1 MSGPR
6 AGWVIPG
13 LLVPRESDG
22 LAQGLAQ
29 VKVAILVGMEV
40 LGNYWLRRILVRI
53 ASVVVYEGQD
63 THTGMPVM
71 VLKGAQGV
79 PALGEGVL
87 PFLEETPEAWVL
99 EWPIGAVPLSQ
110 YLGVADLERLEHW
123 VREMAR
129 ILASLK
135 AQGVSHAPI
144 PELCLVKGKRVWL
157 AGVGLKEL
165 SGEPEKALAALAR
178 ALAGERYPEFPLRE
192 TLERIEAKEDPLE
205 VLFSEPAHAH
215 GVQETEALTP
225 ETPGQED
232 RPLQD
237 ASSKPE
243 EEPRLPSAS
252 RKVLSVDPVPEASNG
267 QEVSPTKE
275 TTPPEGK
282 TPSRPRVIRIEEPS
296 FTVVEPPR
304 PRRRTLLLGLLGAVV
319 LLGLA
324 LLFLRPSSPS
334 GGGYVMEFRT
344 DPPTE
349 RAEVFLLEVPE
360 GSRMAPGRL
369 LLTAPGRA
377 EFDQKGVYRLRIR
390 VAGRDPVDY
399 LLEVPGPPLVI
410 KVR

>member
-1 MSGPR
+1 
-6 AGWVIPG
+6 
-13 LLVPRESDG
+13 
-22 LAQGLAQ
+22 
-29 VKVAILVGMEV
+29 MEV
-40 LGNYWLRRILVRI
+40 LGNYWLRRILARI

-79 PALGEGVL
+79 PVLEEGVL
-87 PFLEETPEAWVL
+87 PLLEETPEVWVL

-135 AQGVSHAPI
+135 ARGVSHAPI

-157 AGVGLKEL
+157 AGAGLKEL

-192 TLERIEAKEDPLE
+192 TLERIEAREESLE
-205 VLFSEPAHAH
+205 VLFSEPAHGA
-215 GVQETEALTP
+215 QEAKALTP
-225 ETPGQED
+225 ETPGQEAG
-232 RPLQD
+232 PLQD

-243 EEPRLPSAS
+243 ESRLPSAS
-252 RKVLSVDPVPEASNG
+252 RKVLSVDPVSEPPED
-267 QEVSPTKE
+267 QEGSPTKE
-275 TTPPEGK
+275 TMPLEGK
-282 TPSRPRVIRIEEPS
+282 TPSRPRVVRIEEPEEPS
-296 FTVVEPPR
+296 FAVVEPPR
-304 PRRRTLLLGLLGAVV
+304 PRRRTVLLGLLVAVV

-324 LLFLRPSSPS
+324 LLFLRPSPPS
-334 GGGYVMEFRT
+334 RGGYVMEFRT

-349 RAEVFLLEVPE
+349 RAEVFLLEAPE
-360 GSRMAPGRL
+360 GSRMAPGQL

-410 KVR
+410 RVR

>member
-1 MSGPR
+1 
-6 AGWVIPG
+6 
-13 LLVPRESDG
+13 
-22 LAQGLAQ
+22 
-29 VKVAILVGMEV
+29 MEV
-40 LGNYWLRRILVRI
+40 LGNYWLRRILARI

-71 VLKGAQGV
+71 VLKGAQGR

-87 PFLEETPEAWVL
+87 PLLEETPEAWVL

-110 YLGVADLERLEHW
+110 YLGVADLERLEPW

-157 AGVGLKEL
+157 AGAGLKEL
-165 SGEPEKALAALAR
+165 SGEPEKALVALAR
-178 ALAGERYPEFPLRE
+178 ALAGEGYPGFPLRE
-192 TLERIEAKEDPLE
+192 TLERIEAGEDPLE
-205 VLFSEPAHAH
+205 VLFSEPSH
-215 GVQETEALTP
+215 GAGETEAL
-225 ETPGQED
+225 
-232 RPLQD
+232 
-237 ASSKPE
+237 
-243 EEPRLPSAS
+243 S
-252 RKVLSVDPVPEASNG
+252 RKVLSVDPVSEPLEG

-282 TPSRPRVIRIEEPS
+282 TPSRPRVIRIEEPEVPS

-304 PRRRTLLLGLLGAVV
+304 PRRRSLLLGLLGALV

-324 LLFLRPSSPS
+324 LWFLRPSSPS
-334 GGGYVMEFRT
+334 GGRYVMEFRT

-349 RAEVFLLEVPE
+349 RAEVFLLEAPE
-360 GSRMAPGRL
+360 GSRMVPGQL

-410 KVR
+410 RVR

>member
-1 MSGPR
+1 MG
-6 AGWVIPG
+6 AE
-13 LLVPRESDG
+13 L
-22 LAQGLAQ
+22 
-29 VKVAILVGMEV
+29 AILVGMEV
-40 LGNYWLRRILVRI
+40 LGKYWLRRILVRI

-87 PFLEETPEAWVL
+87 PLLEETPEAWVV

-129 ILASLK
+129 ILAGLK

-157 AGVGLKEL
+157 AGVGLKEV
-165 SGEPEKALAALAR
+165 SGEPEKALAVLVR
-178 ALAGERYPEFPLRE
+178 ALAGDRYPEFPLRE
-192 TLERIEAKEDPLE
+192 ALERIEAKEEPLE
-205 VLFSEPAHAH
+205 VLFAEPARAP
-215 GVQETEALTP
+215 QEAEPLP
-225 ETPGQED
+225 SETPYREGG
-232 RPLQD
+232 PLEP
-237 ASSKPE
+237 SKPE
-243 EEPRLPSAS
+243 EEPARPSSS
-252 RKVLSVDPVPEASNG
+252 RKVLSVDPVPGPTDDGEAT
-267 QEVSPTKE
+267 PAKE
-275 TTPPEGK
+275 ALTPEGK
-282 TPSRPRVIRIEEPS
+282 TPSRPRVIRIEEPEEPS
-296 FTVVEPPR
+296 FTVLEPPR
-304 PRRRTLLLGLLGAVV
+304 PRRRAWLLGLLGVLV

-324 LLFLRPSSPS
+324 LFLLRPSSPT

-360 GSRMAPGRL
+360 GSKMAPGQL

>member
-1 MSGPR
+1 
-6 AGWVIPG
+6 
-13 LLVPRESDG
+13 
-22 LAQGLAQ
+22 
-29 VKVAILVGMEV
+29 MEV
-40 LGNYWLRRILVRI
+40 LGTYWLRRILARI
-53 ASVVVYEGQD
+53 ASVVVYEAQD
-63 THTGMPVM
+63 TRTGMPVM

-79 PALGEGVL
+79 PVAAEGVL
-87 PFLEETPEAWVL
+87 PLLEETPEAWVL

-123 VREMAR
+123 VGEMAR

-135 AQGVSHAPI
+135 AKGVSHAPI

-165 SGEPEKALAALAR
+165 SGEPEKALAVLAR

-205 VLFSEPAHAH
+205 VLFSGPARAH
-215 GVQETEALTP
+215 GVQEAKDLTP
-225 ETPGQED
+225 ETPGQEAQ
-232 RPLQD
+232 PLRD
-237 ASSKPE
+237 ASSKPK
-243 EEPRLPSAS
+243 EEPKLPSSS
-252 RKVLSVDPVPEASNG
+252 RKVLSVDPVSEPLEG
-267 QEVSPTKE
+267 QEVSPTQE

-282 TPSRPRVIRIEEPS
+282 TPSRPRVIRIEEPEEPS

-324 LLFLRPSSPS
+324 LLLLRPSSTS

-349 RAEVFLLEVPE
+349 RAEVFLLEAPE
-360 GSRMAPGRL
+360 GSRMAPGQL

-410 KVR
+410 RVR

>member
-1 MSGPR
+1 
-6 AGWVIPG
+6 
-13 LLVPRESDG
+13 
-22 LAQGLAQ
+22 
-29 VKVAILVGMEV
+29 MEV
-40 LGNYWLRRILVRI
+40 LGNYWLRRILARI

-87 PFLEETPEAWVL
+87 PLLEETPEAWVL

-157 AGVGLKEL
+157 AGAGLKEL

-192 TLERIEAKEDPLE
+192 TLERIEAKEESLE
-205 VLFSEPAHAH
+205 VLFSEPVH
-215 GVQETEALTP
+215 GAQEAEALTL

-252 RKVLSVDPVPEASNG
+252 RKVLSVDPVSEPLEG

-282 TPSRPRVIRIEEPS
+282 TPSRPRVIRIEEPEEPS

-349 RAEVFLLEVPE
+349 RAEVFLLEAPE
-360 GSRMAPGRL
+360 GSRMAPGQL

>member
-1 MSGPR
+1 
-6 AGWVIPG
+6 
-13 LLVPRESDG
+13 
-22 LAQGLAQ
+22 
-29 VKVAILVGMEV
+29 
-40 LGNYWLRRILVRI
+40 
-53 ASVVVYEGQD
+53 
-63 THTGMPVM
+63 
-71 VLKGAQGV
+71 
-79 PALGEGVL
+79 
-87 PFLEETPEAWVL
+87 
-99 EWPIGAVPLSQ
+99 
-110 YLGVADLERLEHW
+110 
-123 VREMAR
+123 
-129 ILASLK
+129 
-135 AQGVSHAPI
+135 
-144 PELCLVKGKRVWL
+144 
-157 AGVGLKEL
+157 VGLKEL

-252 RKVLSVDPVPEASNG
+252 RKVLSVDPVSEASNG

-282 TPSRPRVIRIEEPS
+282 TPSRPRVIRIEEPEEPP

-304 PRRRTLLLGLLGAVV
+304 PRRRTLLLGLLGAVGR
-319 LLGLA
+319 LGLA
-324 LLFLRPSSPS
+324 RLFLRPSSPS

-390 VAGRDPVDY
+390 VPGRDPVDY

>member
-1 MSGPR
+1 
-6 AGWVIPG
+6 
-13 LLVPRESDG
+13 
-22 LAQGLAQ
+22 
-29 VKVAILVGMEV
+29 
-40 LGNYWLRRILVRI
+40 
-53 ASVVVYEGQD
+53 
-63 THTGMPVM
+63 
-71 VLKGAQGV
+71 AQGV

-282 TPSRPRVIRIEEPS
+282 TPSRPRVIRIEEPEEPP

-349 RAEVFLLEVPE
+349 RAEVYLLEVPE
-360 GSRMAPGRL
+360 GSRMTPGQL

-390 VAGRDPVDY
+390 VPGRDPVDY